1 MDFNLN
7 NYQKYELQ
15 EMFELPP
22 NYNQELVDIQ
32 EKKLRENIV
41 TNYSIDETIKHKTIL
56 FLKEAKQL
64 LLGNFHTNHSSDN
77 LKSTMTILTKTDPE
91 SNHNVQERKPT
102 HFFNSFP
109 SEFFPGVIN
118 PLKKRVS
125 TQNLNIDTRFR
136 DNYYGSPSTNYH
148 LNLPIKMNS
157 VMTMQLSAFEMPCTF
172 YNVSKQYG
180 NNFMT
185 IKITDLSV
193 STPTD
198 VSSVITL
205 QDGNYAYDTIA
216 SYLNSVLT
224 NLGTP
229 FNKLIFAL
237 NVANTSGSGQMIIG
251 VKAPTDPTT
260 IQFSLNFQA
269 DKNGKEDKS
278 TPLPLKMGWT
288 LGFRNGIYINNS
300 TYISEGVVDLIGPRY
315 IYLVVDDYNNNVN
328 NNFYSAFS
336 SSILNNNILARISMN
351 ASFFDIL
358 GQNNLS
364 IITTPREYYGPV
376 DIQKMNIQL
385 LDEYGRILDIHNM
398 DYSFCLTFKS
408 VYDI

>member
-1 MDFNLN
+1 MDFNLT
-7 NYQKYELQ
+7 NYQKPELE
-15 EMFELPP
+15 EMFELPT

-32 EKKLRENIV
+32 EKKLRENI
-41 TNYSIDETIKHKTIL
+41 TNNSTINEDIKNKTLI

-64 LLGNFHTNHSSDN
+64 LISDLANFYNTRFELKHTPTDNDTNHD
-77 LKSTMTILTKTDPE
+77 
-91 SNHNVQERKPT
+91 VQERKPSP
-102 HFFNSFP
+102 FLNSFP

-125 TQNLNIDTRFR
+125 TKNLNIDTRFR
-136 DNYYGSPSTNYH
+136 ENYFGSPATNYH
-148 LNLPIKMNS
+148 LNLPIKMSNI
-157 VMTMQLSAFEMPCTF
+157 MTMQLSAFEMPTTF
-172 YNVSKQYG
+172 FNVSKQYG

-185 IKITDLSV
+185 IDVTDLE
-193 STPTD
+193 TPTD
-198 VSSVITL
+198 PPTVSAVLTI
-205 QDGNYAYDTIA
+205 QDGNYTYDTIT
-216 SYLNSVLT
+216 SYLNSILT

-229 FNKLIFAL
+229 FDKLIFAI
-237 NVANTSGSGQMIIG
+237 NITNTSGSGQMVVG
-251 VKAPTDPTT
+251 VKAPILPTDV
-260 IQFSLNFQA
+260 QFSLDFQA

-278 TPLPLKMGWT
+278 TPLPLKFGWT

-300 TYISEGVVDLIGPRY
+300 TYVSEGLVDLLGPRY

-328 NNFYSAFS
+328 NGFYSAFT

-351 ASFFDIL
+351 ANFFDVL

-364 IITTPREYYGPV
+364 LITTPREYYGPV

-385 LDEYGRILDIHNM
+385 LDEYGRVLDINNM
-398 DYSFCLTFKS
+398 DYSFCLTFKT

>member
-1 MDFNLN
+1 MDFNLK
-7 NYQKYELQ
+7 NYQKTELQ
-15 EMFELPP
+15 DMFELPSD
-22 NYNQELVDIQ
+22 YNQELVDIQ

-41 TNYSIDETIKHKTIL
+41 NNQSINENIKNKTLL

-64 LLGNFHTNHSSDN
+64 LLTDVSNFYNTRFDLKPTPIDSDN
-77 LKSTMTILTKTDPE
+77 
-91 SNHNVQERKPT
+91 NHDVQERKPT
-102 HFFNSFP
+102 PFLNSFP

-136 DNYYGSPSTNYH
+136 ENYYGSPATNYH
-148 LNLPIKMNS
+148 LNLPIKMSS
-157 VMTMQLSAFEMPCTF
+157 VMSMQLSAFEMPTTF

-185 IKITDLSV
+185 LTVTTTIE
-193 STPTD
+193 
-198 VSSVITL
+198 SSAVLTI
-205 QDGNYAYDTIA
+205 QDGNYTYDTIV
-216 SYLNSVLT
+216 SYLNSILT
-224 NLGTP
+224 NLGDP
-229 FNKLIFAL
+229 FDKLIFAI
-237 NVANTSGSGQMIIG
+237 NIMNTSGSGQMVVG
-251 VKAPTDPTT
+251 VKTGGFST
-260 IQFSLNFQA
+260 ITKFSLNFQA

-278 TPLPLKMGWT
+278 TPLPLKLGWT

-300 TYISEGVVDLIGPRY
+300 TYVSEGVVDLLGPRY

-328 NNFYSAFS
+328 NNFYSAFT

-351 ASFFDIL
+351 ANFFNIL
-358 GQNNLS
+358 EQNNLS

-385 LDEYGRILDIHNM
+385 LDEYGRVLDINNM

>member
-1 MDFNLN
+1 
-7 NYQKYELQ
+7 
-15 EMFELPP
+15 MFQFQDHE
-22 NYNQELVDIQ
+22 
-32 EKKLRENIV
+32 
-41 TNYSIDETIKHKTIL
+41 
-56 FLKEAKQL
+56 QL
-64 LLGNFHTNHSSDN
+64 LLTDLANFYNTRFDLKPTPIDTDNNHD
-77 LKSTMTILTKTDPE
+77 
-91 SNHNVQERKPT
+91 VQERKPT
-102 HFFNSFP
+102 PFLNSFP
-109 SEFFPGVIN
+109 SEFFPGIIN

-136 DNYYGSPSTNYH
+136 ENYYASPATNYH
-148 LNLPIKMNS
+148 LNLPIKMSS
-157 VMTMQLSAFEMPCTF
+157 VMTMQLSAFEMPTTF

-185 IKITDLSV
+185 LTV
-193 STPTD
+193 TTTTTSTTSA
-198 VSSVITL
+198 VLTI
-205 QDGNYAYDTIA
+205 QDGNYTYDTIT
-216 SYLNSVLT
+216 SYLNSILT
-224 NLGTP
+224 NLGNP
-229 FNKLIFAL
+229 FDSLIFVI
-237 NVANTSGSGQMIIG
+237 NIMNTSGSGQMVVG
-251 VKAPTDPTT
+251 VKAPIDPTT

-278 TPLPLKMGWT
+278 TPLPLKFGWT
-288 LGFRNGIYINNS
+288 LGFRNGFYINNS
-300 TYISEGVVDLIGPRY
+300 TYVSEGVVDLLGPRY

-351 ASFFDIL
+351 ANFFDIL

-364 IITTPREYYGPV
+364 LITTPREYYGPV

-385 LDEYGRILDIHNM
+385 LDEYGRVLDINNM

>member
-1 MDFNLN
+1 MDFNLK
-7 NYQKYELQ
+7 NYQKTELQ
-15 EMFELPP
+15 DMFELPSD
-22 NYNQELVDIQ
+22 YNQELVDIQ
-32 EKKLRENIV
+32 EKKLRDNIVNNQSIHENIK
-41 TNYSIDETIKHKTIL
+41 NKTLI

-64 LLGNFHTNHSSDN
+64 LLTDLANFYNTRFDLKPTPIDTDNNHD
-77 LKSTMTILTKTDPE
+77 
-91 SNHNVQERKPT
+91 VQERKPT
-102 HFFNSFP
+102 PFLNSFP
-109 SEFFPGVIN
+109 SEFFPGIIN

-136 DNYYGSPSTNYH
+136 ENYYASPATNYH
-148 LNLPIKMNS
+148 LNLPIKMSS
-157 VMTMQLSAFEMPCTF
+157 VMTMQLSAFEMPTTF
-172 YNVSKQYG
+172 YSVSKQYG

-185 IKITDLSV
+185 LTVTTTTIETTSAVLTI
-193 STPTD
+193 
-198 VSSVITL
+198 
-205 QDGNYAYDTIA
+205 QDGNYTYDTIT
-216 SYLNSVLT
+216 SYLNSILT
-224 NLGTP
+224 NLGDP
-229 FNKLIFAL
+229 FDNLIFTI
-237 NVANTSGSGQMIIG
+237 NIMNTSGSGQMVVG
-251 VKAPTDPTT
+251 VKAPIDPTT

-278 TPLPLKMGWT
+278 TPLPLKFGWT
-288 LGFRNGIYINNS
+288 LGFRNGFYINNS
-300 TYISEGVVDLIGPRY
+300 TYVSEGVVDLLGPRY

-351 ASFFDIL
+351 SNFFDIL

-364 IITTPREYYGPV
+364 LITTPREYYGPV

-385 LDEYGRILDIHNM
+385 LDEYGRVLDINNM

>member
-1 MDFNLN
+1 MDFNLK
-7 NYQKYELQ
+7 NYQKTELQ
-15 EMFELPP
+15 DMFELPSD
-22 NYNQELVDIQ
+22 YNQELVDIQ

-41 TNYSIDETIKHKTIL
+41 NNQSINENIKNKTLL

-64 LLGNFHTNHSSDN
+64 LLTDVSNFYNTRFDLKPTPIDSDN
-77 LKSTMTILTKTDPE
+77 
-91 SNHNVQERKPT
+91 NHDVQERKPT
-102 HFFNSFP
+102 PFLNSFP

-136 DNYYGSPSTNYH
+136 ENYYGSPATNYH
-148 LNLPIKMNS
+148 LNLPIKMSS
-157 VMTMQLSAFEMPCTF
+157 VMSMQLSAFEMPTTF

-185 IKITDLSV
+185 LTVTTTIE
-193 STPTD
+193 
-198 VSSVITL
+198 SSAVLTI
-205 QDGNYAYDTIA
+205 QDGNYTYDTIV
-216 SYLNSVLT
+216 SYLNSILT
-224 NLGTP
+224 NLGDP
-229 FNKLIFAL
+229 FDKLIFAI
-237 NVANTSGSGQMIIG
+237 NIMNTSGSGQMVVG
-251 VKAPTDPTT
+251 VKTGGFST
-260 IQFSLNFQA
+260 ITKFSLNFQA

-278 TPLPLKMGWT
+278 TPLPLKLGWT

-300 TYISEGVVDLIGPRY
+300 TYVSEGVVDLLGPRY

-328 NNFYSAFS
+328 NNFYSAFT
-336 SSILNNNILARISMN
+336 SSILNNNVLARISMN
-351 ASFFDIL
+351 ANFFDIL

-364 IITTPREYYGPV
+364 LITTPREYYGPV

-385 LDEYGRILDIHNM
+385 LDEYGRVLDINNM

>member
-1 MDFNLN
+1 
-7 NYQKYELQ
+7 
-15 EMFELPP
+15 MFELPSD
-22 NYNQELVDIQ
+22 YNQELVDIQ
-32 EKKLRENIV
+32 EKKLRDNIVNNQSIHENIK
-41 TNYSIDETIKHKTIL
+41 NKTLI

-64 LLGNFHTNHSSDN
+64 LLTDLANFYNTRFDLKPTPIDTDNNHD
-77 LKSTMTILTKTDPE
+77 
-91 SNHNVQERKPT
+91 VQERKPT
-102 HFFNSFP
+102 PFLNSFP
-109 SEFFPGVIN
+109 SEFFPGIIN

-136 DNYYGSPSTNYH
+136 ENYYASPATNYH
-148 LNLPIKMNS
+148 LNLPIKMSS
-157 VMTMQLSAFEMPCTF
+157 VMTMQLSAFEMPTTF

-185 IKITDLSV
+185 LTVTTTTIETTSAVLTI
-193 STPTD
+193 
-198 VSSVITL
+198 
-205 QDGNYAYDTIA
+205 QDGNYTYDTIT
-216 SYLNSVLT
+216 SYLNSILT
-224 NLGTP
+224 NLGDP
-229 FNKLIFAL
+229 FDNLIFTI
-237 NVANTSGSGQMIIG
+237 NIMNTSGSGQMVVG
-251 VKAPTDPTT
+251 VKAPIDPTT

-278 TPLPLKMGWT
+278 TPLPLKFGWT
-288 LGFRNGIYINNS
+288 LGFRNGFYINNS
-300 TYISEGVVDLIGPRY
+300 TYVSEGVVDLLGPRY

-351 ASFFDIL
+351 SNFFDIL

-364 IITTPREYYGPV
+364 LITTPREYYGPV

-385 LDEYGRILDIHNM
+385 LDEYGRVLDINNM

>member
-1 MDFNLN
+1 MDFNLK
-7 NYQKYELQ
+7 NYQKTELQ
-15 EMFELPP
+15 DMFELPSD
-22 NYNQELVDIQ
+22 YNQELVDIQ
-32 EKKLRENIV
+32 EKKLRDNIVNNQSIHENIK
-41 TNYSIDETIKHKTIL
+41 NKTLI

-64 LLGNFHTNHSSDN
+64 LLTDLANFYNTRFDLKPTPIDTDNNHD
-77 LKSTMTILTKTDPE
+77 
-91 SNHNVQERKPT
+91 VQERKPT
-102 HFFNSFP
+102 PFLNSFP
-109 SEFFPGVIN
+109 SEFFPGIIN

-136 DNYYGSPSTNYH
+136 ENYYASPATNYH
-148 LNLPIKMNS
+148 LNLPIKMSS
-157 VMTMQLSAFEMPCTF
+157 VMTMQLSAFEMPTTF

-185 IKITDLSV
+185 LTVTTTTIETTSAVLTI
-193 STPTD
+193 
-198 VSSVITL
+198 
-205 QDGNYAYDTIA
+205 QDGNYTYDTIT
-216 SYLNSVLT
+216 SYLNSILT
-224 NLGTP
+224 NLGDP
-229 FNKLIFAL
+229 FDNLIFTI
-237 NVANTSGSGQMIIG
+237 NIMNTSGSGQMVVG
-251 VKAPTDPTT
+251 VKAPIDPTT

-278 TPLPLKMGWT
+278 TPLPLKFGWT
-288 LGFRNGIYINNS
+288 LGFRNGFYINNS
-300 TYISEGVVDLIGPRY
+300 TYVSEGVVDLLGPRY

-351 ASFFDIL
+351 SNFFDIL

-364 IITTPREYYGPV
+364 LITTPREYYGPV

-385 LDEYGRILDIHNM
+385 LDEYGRVLDINNM

>member
-1 MDFNLN
+1 MDFNLK
-7 NYQKYELQ
+7 NYQKTELQ
-15 EMFELPP
+15 DMFELPSD
-22 NYNQELVDIQ
+22 YNQELVDIQ
-32 EKKLRENIV
+32 EKKLRDNIVNNQSIHENIK
-41 TNYSIDETIKHKTIL
+41 NKTLI

-64 LLGNFHTNHSSDN
+64 LLTDLANFYNTRFDLKPTPIDTDNNHD
-77 LKSTMTILTKTDPE
+77 
-91 SNHNVQERKPT
+91 VQERKPT
-102 HFFNSFP
+102 PFLNSFP
-109 SEFFPGVIN
+109 SEFFPGIIN

-136 DNYYGSPSTNYH
+136 ENYYASPATNYH
-148 LNLPIKMNS
+148 LNLPIKMSS
-157 VMTMQLSAFEMPCTF
+157 VMTMQLSAFEMPTTF

-185 IKITDLSV
+185 LTVTTTTIETTSAVLTI
-193 STPTD
+193 
-198 VSSVITL
+198 
-205 QDGNYAYDTIA
+205 QDGNYTYDTIT
-216 SYLNSVLT
+216 SYLNSILT
-224 NLGTP
+224 NLGDP
-229 FNKLIFAL
+229 FDNLIFAI
-237 NVANTSGSGQMIIG
+237 NIMNTSGSGQMVVG
-251 VKAPTDPTT
+251 VKAPVDPTT

-278 TPLPLKMGWT
+278 TPLPLKFGWT
-288 LGFRNGIYINNS
+288 LGFRNGFYINNS
-300 TYISEGVVDLIGPRY
+300 TYVSEGVVDLLGPRY

-351 ASFFDIL
+351 SNFFDIL

-364 IITTPREYYGPV
+364 LITTPREYYGPV

-385 LDEYGRILDIHNM
+385 LDEYGRVLDINNM

>member
-1 MDFNLN
+1 MDFNLK
-7 NYQKYELQ
+7 NYQKTELQ
-15 EMFELPP
+15 DMFELPSD
-22 NYNQELVDIQ
+22 YNQELVDIQ
-32 EKKLRENIV
+32 EKKLRDNIVNNQSIHENIK
-41 TNYSIDETIKHKTIL
+41 NKTLL

-64 LLGNFHTNHSSDN
+64 LLTDLANFYNTRFD
-77 LKSTMTILTKTDPE
+77 LKSTPIDTDN
-91 SNHNVQERKPT
+91 NHDVQERKPT
-102 HFFNSFP
+102 PFLNSFP

-136 DNYYGSPSTNYH
+136 ENYYGSPATNYH
-148 LNLPIKMNS
+148 LNLPIKMSS
-157 VMTMQLSAFEMPCTF
+157 VMTMQLSAFEMPTTF

-185 IKITDLSV
+185 LTV
-193 STPTD
+193 TTTTTSTTSA
-198 VSSVITL
+198 VLTI
-205 QDGNYAYDTIA
+205 QDGNYTYDTIT
-216 SYLNSVLT
+216 SYLNSILT
-224 NLGTP
+224 NLGNP
-229 FNKLIFAL
+229 FDSLIFVI
-237 NVANTSGSGQMIIG
+237 NIMNTSGSGQMVVG
-251 VKAPTDPTT
+251 VKASIDPTT

-278 TPLPLKMGWT
+278 TPLPLKFGWT
-288 LGFRNGIYINNS
+288 LGFRNGFYINNS
-300 TYISEGVVDLIGPRY
+300 TYVSEGVVDLLGPRY

-328 NNFYSAFS
+328 NNFYSAFT

-351 ASFFDIL
+351 ANFFDIL

-364 IITTPREYYGPV
+364 LITTPREYYGPV

-385 LDEYGRILDIHNM
+385 LDEYGRVLDINNM

>member
-1 MDFNLN
+1 MDFNLK
-7 NYQKYELQ
+7 NYQKTELQ
-15 EMFELPP
+15 DMFELPSD
-22 NYNQELVDIQ
+22 YNQELVDIQ
-32 EKKLRENIV
+32 EKKLRDNIVNNQSIHENIK
-41 TNYSIDETIKHKTIL
+41 NKTLI

-64 LLGNFHTNHSSDN
+64 LLTDLANFYNTRFDLKPTPIDTDNNHD
-77 LKSTMTILTKTDPE
+77 
-91 SNHNVQERKPT
+91 VQERKPT
-102 HFFNSFP
+102 PFLNSFP
-109 SEFFPGVIN
+109 SEFFPGIIN

-136 DNYYGSPSTNYH
+136 ENYYASPATNYH
-148 LNLPIKMNS
+148 LNLPIKMSS
-157 VMTMQLSAFEMPCTF
+157 VMTMQLSAFEMPTTF

-185 IKITDLSV
+185 LTV
-193 STPTD
+193 TTTTTSTTSA
-198 VSSVITL
+198 VLTI
-205 QDGNYAYDTIA
+205 QDGNYTYDTIT
-216 SYLNSVLT
+216 SYLNSILT
-224 NLGTP
+224 NLGNP
-229 FNKLIFAL
+229 FDSLIFVI
-237 NVANTSGSGQMIIG
+237 NIMNTSGSGQMVVG
-251 VKAPTDPTT
+251 VKAPIDPTT

-278 TPLPLKMGWT
+278 TPLPLKFGWT
-288 LGFRNGIYINNS
+288 LGFRNGFYINNS
-300 TYISEGVVDLIGPRY
+300 TYVSEGVVDLLGPRY

-351 ASFFDIL
+351 ANFFDIL

-364 IITTPREYYGPV
+364 LITTPREYYGPV

-385 LDEYGRILDIHNM
+385 LDEYGRVLDINNM

>member
-1 MDFNLN
+1 MDFNLK
-7 NYQKYELQ
+7 NYQKTELQ
-15 EMFELPP
+15 DMFELPSD
-22 NYNQELVDIQ
+22 YNQELVDIQ
-32 EKKLRENIV
+32 EKKLRDNIENNQTIHENIK
-41 TNYSIDETIKHKTIL
+41 NKTLI

-64 LLGNFHTNHSSDN
+64 LLTDLANFYNTRFDLKPTPIDTDNNHD
-77 LKSTMTILTKTDPE
+77 
-91 SNHNVQERKPT
+91 VQERKPT
-102 HFFNSFP
+102 PFLNSFP

-136 DNYYGSPSTNYH
+136 ENYYGSPATNYH
-148 LNLPIKMNS
+148 LNLPIKMSS
-157 VMTMQLSAFEMPCTF
+157 VMTMQLSAFEMPTTF

-180 NNFMT
+180 NNFMSLT
-185 IKITDLSV
+185 VTTTT
-193 STPTD
+193 TPTTSA
-198 VSSVITL
+198 VLTI
-205 QDGNYAYDTIA
+205 QDGNYTYDTIT
-216 SYLNSVLT
+216 SYLNSILT
-224 NLGTP
+224 NLGNP
-229 FNKLIFAL
+229 FDSLIFVI
-237 NVANTSGSGQMIIG
+237 NIMNTSGSGQMVVG
-251 VKAPTDPTT
+251 VKSTIDPTT

-278 TPLPLKMGWT
+278 TPLPLKFGWT
-288 LGFRNGIYINNS
+288 LGFRNGFYINNT
-300 TYISEGVVDLIGPRY
+300 TYVSEGVVDLLGPRY

-328 NNFYSAFS
+328 NNFYSAFT

-351 ASFFDIL
+351 ANFFDIL

-364 IITTPREYYGPV
+364 LITTPREYYGPV

-385 LDEYGRILDIHNM
+385 LDEYGRVLDINNM

>member
-1 MDFNLN
+1 MDFNLK
-7 NYQKYELQ
+7 NYQKTELQ
-15 EMFELPP
+15 DMFELPSD
-22 NYNQELVDIQ
+22 YNQELVDIQ
-32 EKKLRENIV
+32 EKKLRDNIVNNQSIHENIK
-41 TNYSIDETIKHKTIL
+41 NKTLI

-64 LLGNFHTNHSSDN
+64 LLTDLANFYNTRFDLKPTPIDTDNNHD
-77 LKSTMTILTKTDPE
+77 
-91 SNHNVQERKPT
+91 VQERKPT
-102 HFFNSFP
+102 PFLNSFP
-109 SEFFPGVIN
+109 SEFFPGIIN

-136 DNYYGSPSTNYH
+136 ENYYASPATNYH
-148 LNLPIKMNS
+148 LNLPIKMSS
-157 VMTMQLSAFEMPCTF
+157 VMTMQLSAFEMPTTF

-185 IKITDLSV
+185 LTVTTTTIETTSAVLTI
-193 STPTD
+193 
-198 VSSVITL
+198 
-205 QDGNYAYDTIA
+205 QDGNYTYDTIT
-216 SYLNSVLT
+216 SYLNSILT
-224 NLGTP
+224 NLGDP
-229 FNKLIFAL
+229 FDNLIFTI
-237 NVANTSGSGQMIIG
+237 NIMNTSGSGQMVVG
-251 VKAPTDPTT
+251 VKAPVDPTT

-278 TPLPLKMGWT
+278 TPLPLKFGWT
-288 LGFRNGIYINNS
+288 LGFRNGFYINNS
-300 TYISEGVVDLIGPRY
+300 TYVSEGVVDLLGPRY

-351 ASFFDIL
+351 SNFFDIL

-364 IITTPREYYGPV
+364 LITTPREYYGPV

-385 LDEYGRILDIHNM
+385 LDEYGRVLDINNM

>member
-1 MDFNLN
+1 MDFNLK
-7 NYQKYELQ
+7 NYQKTELQ
-15 EMFELPP
+15 DMFELPSD
-22 NYNQELVDIQ
+22 YNQELVDIQ

-41 TNYSIDETIKHKTIL
+41 NNQSINENIKNKTLL

-64 LLGNFHTNHSSDN
+64 LLTDVSNFYNTRFDLKPVQIDSDN
-77 LKSTMTILTKTDPE
+77 
-91 SNHNVQERKPT
+91 NHDVQERKPT
-102 HFFNSFP
+102 PFLNSFP

-136 DNYYGSPSTNYH
+136 ENYYGSPATNYH
-148 LNLPIKMNS
+148 LNLPIKMSS
-157 VMTMQLSAFEMPCTF
+157 VMSMQLSAFEMPTTF

-185 IKITDLSV
+185 LTVTTTIE
-193 STPTD
+193 
-198 VSSVITL
+198 SSAVLTI
-205 QDGNYAYDTIA
+205 QDGNYTYDTIV
-216 SYLNSVLT
+216 SYLNSILT
-224 NLGTP
+224 NLGDP
-229 FNKLIFAL
+229 FDKLIFAI
-237 NVANTSGSGQMIIG
+237 NIMNTSGSGQMVVG
-251 VKAPTDPTT
+251 VKTGGFST
-260 IQFSLNFQA
+260 ITKFSLNFQA

-278 TPLPLKMGWT
+278 TPLPLKLGWT

-300 TYISEGVVDLIGPRY
+300 TYVSEGVVDLLGPRY

-328 NNFYSAFS
+328 NNFYSAFT
-336 SSILNNNILARISMN
+336 SSILNNNVLARISMN
-351 ASFFDIL
+351 ANFFDIL

-364 IITTPREYYGPV
+364 LITTPREYYGPV

-385 LDEYGRILDIHNM
+385 LDEYGRVLDINNM

>member
-7 NYQKYELQ
+7 NYTKTELQ
-15 EMFELPP
+15 DMFELPSD
-22 NYNQELVDIQ
+22 YNQELVDIQ

-41 TNYSIDETIKHKTIL
+41 NNQSIRENIKNKTLL

-64 LLGNFHTNHSSDN
+64 LLTDVANFYNTQFDLKPTPIDTDNNHD
-77 LKSTMTILTKTDPE
+77 
-91 SNHNVQERKPT
+91 VQERKPAP
-102 HFFNSFP
+102 FLNSFP

-125 TQNLNIDTRFR
+125 TKNLNIDTRFR
-136 DNYYGSPSTNYH
+136 ENYYGSPATNYH
-148 LNLPIKMNS
+148 LNLPIKMSN
-157 VMTMQLSAFEMPCTF
+157 VMTMQLSAFEMSTTF

-185 IKITDLSV
+185 LTVTDPATSQLV
-193 STPTD
+193 SAVLT
-198 VSSVITL
+198 I
-205 QDGNYAYDTIA
+205 QDGNYTYDTIT
-216 SYLNSVLT
+216 SYLNSILI
-224 NLGTP
+224 NLGSP
-229 FNKLIFAL
+229 FNNLIFMI
-237 NVANTSGSGQMIIG
+237 NIMNTSGSGQMVVG
-251 VKAPTDPTT
+251 VKTPSVPTS
-260 IQFSLNFQA
+260 INYFSLNFQA

-278 TPLPLKMGWT
+278 TPLPLKLGWT

-300 TYISEGVVDLIGPRY
+300 TYVSEGVVDLLGPRY
-315 IYLVVDDYNNNVN
+315 LYLVVDDYNNNVN
-328 NNFYSAFS
+328 NNFYSAFT

-351 ASFFDIL
+351 ANFFDIL

-364 IITTPREYYGPV
+364 LITTPREYYGPV

-385 LDEYGRILDIHNM
+385 LDEYGRILDINNM
-398 DYSFCLTFKS
+398 DYSFCLTFKT

>member
-1 MDFNLN
+1 MDFNLK
-7 NYQKYELQ
+7 NYQKTELQ
-15 EMFELPP
+15 DMFELPSD
-22 NYNQELVDIQ
+22 YNQELVDIQ
-32 EKKLRENIV
+32 EKKLRDNIVNNQTIHENIK
-41 TNYSIDETIKHKTIL
+41 NKTLL

-64 LLGNFHTNHSSDN
+64 LLTDLANFYNTRFDLKPTPIDTDNNHD
-77 LKSTMTILTKTDPE
+77 
-91 SNHNVQERKPT
+91 VQDRKPT
-102 HFFNSFP
+102 PFLNSFP

-136 DNYYGSPSTNYH
+136 ENYYGSPATNYH
-148 LNLPIKMNS
+148 LNLPIKMSS
-157 VMTMQLSAFEMPCTF
+157 VMTMQLSAFEMPTTF

-185 IKITDLSV
+185 LTV
-193 STPTD
+193 TTTTTSTTSA
-198 VSSVITL
+198 VLTI
-205 QDGNYAYDTIA
+205 QDGNYTYDTIT
-216 SYLNSVLT
+216 SYLNSILT
-224 NLGTP
+224 NLGNP
-229 FNKLIFAL
+229 FDSLIFVI
-237 NVANTSGSGQMIIG
+237 NIMNTSGSGQMVVG
-251 VKAPTDPTT
+251 VKSTIDPTT

-278 TPLPLKMGWT
+278 TPLPLKLGWT
-288 LGFRNGIYINNS
+288 LGFRNGFYINNS
-300 TYISEGVVDLIGPRY
+300 TYVSEGVVDLLGPRY
-315 IYLVVDDYNNNVN
+315 IYLVVDDHNNNVN
-328 NNFYSAFS
+328 NNFYSAFT

-351 ASFFDIL
+351 ANFFDIL

-364 IITTPREYYGPV
+364 LITTPREYYGPV

-385 LDEYGRILDIHNM
+385 LDEYGRVLDINNM

>member
-1 MDFNLN
+1 MDFNLK
-7 NYQKYELQ
+7 NYQKTELQ
-15 EMFELPP
+15 DMFELPSD
-22 NYNQELVDIQ
+22 YNQELVDIQ
-32 EKKLRENIV
+32 EKKLRDNIVNNQSIHENIK
-41 TNYSIDETIKHKTIL
+41 NKTLI

-64 LLGNFHTNHSSDN
+64 LLTDLANFYNTRFDLKPTPIDTDNNHD
-77 LKSTMTILTKTDPE
+77 
-91 SNHNVQERKPT
+91 VQERKPT
-102 HFFNSFP
+102 PFLNSFP

-136 DNYYGSPSTNYH
+136 ENYYGSPATNYH
-148 LNLPIKMNS
+148 LNLPIKMSS
-157 VMTMQLSAFEMPCTF
+157 VMTMQLSAFEMPTTF

-180 NNFMT
+180 NNFMSLT
-185 IKITDLSV
+185 VTTTT
-193 STPTD
+193 TPTTSA
-198 VSSVITL
+198 VLTI
-205 QDGNYAYDTIA
+205 QDGNYTYDTIT
-216 SYLNSVLT
+216 SYLNSILT
-224 NLGTP
+224 NLGNP
-229 FNKLIFAL
+229 FDSLIFVI
-237 NVANTSGSGQMIIG
+237 NIMNTSGSGQMVVG
-251 VKAPTDPTT
+251 VKSTIDPTT

-278 TPLPLKMGWT
+278 TPLPLKFGWT
-288 LGFRNGIYINNS
+288 LGFRNGFYINNT
-300 TYISEGVVDLIGPRY
+300 TYVSEGVVDLLGPRY

-328 NNFYSAFS
+328 NNFYSAFT

-351 ASFFDIL
+351 ANFFDIL

-364 IITTPREYYGPV
+364 LITTPREYYGPV

-385 LDEYGRILDIHNM
+385 LDEYGRVLDINNM

>member
-1 MDFNLN
+1 MDFNLK
-7 NYQKYELQ
+7 NYQKTELQ
-15 EMFELPP
+15 DMFELPSD
-22 NYNQELVDIQ
+22 YNQELVDIQ
-32 EKKLRENIV
+32 EKKLRDNIVNNQSIHENIK
-41 TNYSIDETIKHKTIL
+41 NKTLI

-64 LLGNFHTNHSSDN
+64 LLTDLANFYNTRFDLKPTPIDTDNNHD
-77 LKSTMTILTKTDPE
+77 
-91 SNHNVQERKPT
+91 VQERKPT
-102 HFFNSFP
+102 PFLNSFP
-109 SEFFPGVIN
+109 SEFFPGIIN

-136 DNYYGSPSTNYH
+136 ENYYASPATNYH
-148 LNLPIKMNS
+148 LNLPIKMSS
-157 VMTMQLSAFEMPCTF
+157 VMTMQLSAFEMPTTF

-185 IKITDLSV
+185 LTV
-193 STPTD
+193 TTTTTSTTSA
-198 VSSVITL
+198 VLTI
-205 QDGNYAYDTIA
+205 QDGNYTYDTIT
-216 SYLNSVLT
+216 SYLNSILT
-224 NLGTP
+224 NLGNP
-229 FNKLIFAL
+229 FDSLIFVI
-237 NVANTSGSGQMIIG
+237 NIMNTSGSGQMVVG
-251 VKAPTDPTT
+251 VKAPIDPTT

-278 TPLPLKMGWT
+278 TPLPLKFGWT
-288 LGFRNGIYINNS
+288 LGFRNGFYINNT
-300 TYISEGVVDLIGPRY
+300 TYVSEGVVDLLGPRY

-351 ASFFDIL
+351 ANFFDIL

-364 IITTPREYYGPV
+364 LITTPREYYGPV

-385 LDEYGRILDIHNM
+385 LDEYGRVLDINNM

>member
-1 MDFNLN
+1 MDFNLK
-7 NYQKYELQ
+7 NYQKTELQ
-15 EMFELPP
+15 DMFELPSD
-22 NYNQELVDIQ
+22 YNQELVDIQ
-32 EKKLRENIV
+32 EKKLRDNIVNNQTIHENIK
-41 TNYSIDETIKHKTIL
+41 NKTLL

-64 LLGNFHTNHSSDN
+64 LLTDLANFYNTRFDLKPTPIDTDNNHD
-77 LKSTMTILTKTDPE
+77 
-91 SNHNVQERKPT
+91 VQERKPT
-102 HFFNSFP
+102 PFLNSFP
-109 SEFFPGVIN
+109 SEFFPGIIN

-136 DNYYGSPSTNYH
+136 ENYYGSPATNYH
-148 LNLPIKMNS
+148 LNLPIKMSS
-157 VMTMQLSAFEMPCTF
+157 VMTMQLSAFEMPTTF

-185 IKITDLSV
+185 LTV
-193 STPTD
+193 TTTTTSTTSA
-198 VSSVITL
+198 VLTI
-205 QDGNYAYDTIA
+205 QDGNYTYDTIT
-216 SYLNSVLT
+216 SYLNSILT
-224 NLGTP
+224 NLGNP
-229 FNKLIFAL
+229 FDSLIFVI
-237 NVANTSGSGQMIIG
+237 NIMNTSGSGQMVVG
-251 VKAPTDPTT
+251 VKTTIDPTT

-278 TPLPLKMGWT
+278 TPLPLKLGWT
-288 LGFRNGIYINNS
+288 LGFRNGFYINNS
-300 TYISEGVVDLIGPRY
+300 TYVSEGVVDLLGPRY

-328 NNFYSAFS
+328 NNFYSAFT

-351 ASFFDIL
+351 ANFFDIL

-364 IITTPREYYGPV
+364 LITTPREYYGPV

-385 LDEYGRILDIHNM
+385 LDEYGRVLDINNM